1 MVAALPHESLT
12 QDFGVADD
20 RADLSEGLLAGL
32 LHLHMGVS
40 QHLSQLGHDA
50 GQAGGQLLWC
60 TESHGT
66 QQLHRAWRT
75 EGRDSQEA
83 TV

>member
-1 MVAALPHESLT
+1 MTHESLT
-12 QDFGVADD
+12 QDFRVADD

-32 LHLHMGVS
+32 LHLHMGVG

-50 GQAGGQLLWC
+50 GQAGGQLLGC

-66 QQLHRAWRT
+66 QQLH
-75 EGRDSQEA
+75 
-83 TV
+83 